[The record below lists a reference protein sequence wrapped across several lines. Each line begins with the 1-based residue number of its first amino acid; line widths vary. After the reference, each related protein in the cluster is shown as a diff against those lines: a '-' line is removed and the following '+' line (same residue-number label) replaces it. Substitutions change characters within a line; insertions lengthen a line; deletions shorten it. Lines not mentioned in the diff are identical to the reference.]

1 MMRVNSKRS
10 LDNSISSGNKQD
22 VSRIIPPDAKDFPDV
37 LQQRQANPWNQNIQ
51 EFLQR
56 LDEIGARL
64 AKSFSIY
71 DLKSYKEVLRGFLNE
86 TQRKAYTLKENTGW
100 TRQGKPR
107 IYQCIER
114 INQELE
120 ELSQLVLSK
129 QQNSL
134 KILDKLDQI
143 RGLLVDLYS

>member
-1 MMRVNSKRS
+1 MMRINSKRS
-10 LDNSISSGNKQD
+10 LDNSISAGNKQD

-37 LQQRQANPWNQNIQ
+37 LQQRQASPWNQNLQ
-51 EFLQR
+51 DLLQR

-71 DLKSYKEVLRGFLNE
+71 DLKSYKEVLRDFLNE
-86 TQRKAYTLKENTGW
+86 TQRKAYALRENTGW
-100 TRQGKPR
+100 TRQGKSR

-114 INQELE
+114 IDQELE